1 LVLPLSL
8 KLRNFLSYR
17 EDVPTL
23 HLEEVHLACLCGA
36 NGHGKSALLDAITWA
51 LWGKARGQRQEQ
63 LLHQGQQEMT
73 VELEF
78 QVHDQR
84 YRTVRRYAH
93 TRRGGTS
100 SLELAVAAGEGYQ
113 AITGNTITATQTQ
126 LQQLI
131 NMDYD
136 TFVNSAFL
144 LQGRADLFSMSA
156 PAQRKEVLAKVL
168 GLGLYDRL
176 EDRAKAGAKSAQAH
190 LEATGRVMEQLE
202 ERVARRAALTKE
214 LAQTSTDMAI
224 AQQAVSSREERRKL
238 LADHIGHL
246 NQRGREAAALEEQ
259 AQRIRAR
266 RQSAEF
272 EAAQIQARLNAW
284 RDELKDWQE
293 TEHHFQELTETRQS
307 LILLQTAAGYVHA
320 LERDLAPL
328 AQQAALARASLES
341 KIAVQLWHL
350 NQELV
355 PRAKALPAL
364 EKALTQSTVSLAALE
379 PQMAELAALIE
390 RQQQTSLEARRLE
403 SENTRLGD
411 VGRDTRKKL
420 DLLDHDHVQGAICP
434 VCGTAMDAGAISRLE
449 QTYQQEIDTQR
460 TRYRDQEERIK
471 LLDHEAAQLQSQT
484 SGRQHELDATRQGL
498 ALERAQMKAQ
508 RQESQQAHEQLEQA
522 RSVLAEDQEA
532 LDQGRYAQEEQ
543 AQVVALQHRIEQA
556 HFSPESLA
564 KAQTAVRNLELWE
577 EKHRQLEEARSRVPD
592 DEVALASVQA
602 RIVEGGDELAEMAN
616 RRDQLESALAEL
628 DDYRTQMTTV
638 EAEHQEATLRHG
650 RLHEQWGSLQH
661 QVQEADEAQRELK
674 QRRREHQTLAQQ
686 AATFAELA
694 QAFGKGGV
702 QALLIEAAIPRLEE
716 EANLLL
722 HRMTDGR
729 MSLKMETQRA
739 RRSGPGRNGAE
750 AVETLE
756 IQVADELGT
765 RAYEMFSGGE
775 SFRVDFALR
784 VALSKL
790 LAWRVGA
797 PLPTL
802 FIDEGFGTQD
812 VEGRDRILDVIKS
825 IEPDFQRILVVTHID
840 EVKEAF
846 PVRIEVTRT
855 SAGSTFSLS

>member
-1 LVLPLSL
+1 MLPLSL

-63 LLHQGQQEMT
+63 LLHQGQQEMA

-84 YRTVRRYAH
+84 YRAVRRYAR
-93 TRRGGTS
+93 TRRGDTS

-176 EDRAKAGAKSAQAH
+176 EDRAKAEAKSAQAH

-202 ERVARRAALTKE
+202 ERVARHAELTKE
-214 LAQTSTDMAI
+214 LAQTNTDMAI
-224 AQQAVSSREERRKL
+224 AQQAVSSLEERRRL
-238 LADHIGHL
+238 LGEHIGHL
-246 NQRGREAAALEEQ
+246 NQRRREAAALGEQ

-266 RQSAEF
+266 GQSAEL
-272 EAAQIQARLNAW
+272 EAAQIQARLSAW
-284 RDELKDWQE
+284 RGEQQHWPE
-293 TEHHFQELTETRQS
+293 TERSFQQLTEARQS
-307 LILLQTAAGYVHA
+307 LTLLQAAAGHVYA
-320 LERDLAPL
+320 LERELAPL
-328 AQQAALARASLES
+328 AQQAAAARASLES
-341 KIAVQLWHL
+341 KIAALQRHL

-364 EKALTQSTVSLAALE
+364 EKALKQSTVSLAALE
-379 PQMAELAALIE
+379 PQMAELAGLAE
-390 RQQQTSLEARRLE
+390 RQQQASLEARRLE
-403 SENTRLGD
+403 GENTRLGD

-420 DLLDHDHVQGAICP
+420 DLLGHDHAQGAICP
-434 VCGTAMDAGAISRLE
+434 VCGTAMDADAVARLE
-449 QTYQQEIDTQR
+449 QTYQQEIEAQR
-460 TRYRDQEERIK
+460 TRYRNQGERIK
-471 LLDHEAAQLQSQT
+471 LLDQEAAQLQAQS
-484 SGRQHELDATRQGL
+484 SGRQRELDATRQGL
-498 ALERAQMKAQ
+498 ELERAQMEAQ
-508 RQESQQAHEQLEQA
+508 RQEGLQAHEQMEQA
-522 RSVLAEDQEA
+522 RSGLAEDQKA
-532 LDQGRYAQEEQ
+532 LDGGRYAQEEQ
-543 AQVVALQHRIEQA
+543 AQMTALQQRIEQA
-556 HFSPESLA
+556 NFSPELLA
-564 KAQTAVRNLELWE
+564 KADTAVRKLEPWE
-577 EKHRQLEEARSRVPD
+577 KKHRQLEEARSRIPD
-592 DEVALASVQA
+592 DEVALASVQT
-602 RIVEGGDELAEMAN
+602 RIAEGAEELAEMAK
-616 RRDQLESALAEL
+616 RQDQLERELAEL
-628 DDYRTQMTTV
+628 DGYRTQMTTV
-638 EAEHQEATLRHG
+638 ESEHQEATLRHG

-661 QVQEADEAQRELK
+661 QVQEADEAQRELN
-674 QRRREHQTLAQQ
+674 QRRREHKIQAQQ
-686 AATFAELA
+686 AATYAELA

-722 HRMTDGR
+722 RRMTDGR

-739 RRSGPGRNGAE
+739 RRSGPGRDGAE

-790 LAWRVGA
+790 LAWRAGA

-825 IEPDFQRILVVTHID
+825 IEPDFQRILVVTHLD

-855 SAGSTFSLS
+855 ASGSTFSLS